1 MTMYIQMILV
11 SRPPEKAQT
20 RVPFI
25 LNELRNDIAAMER
38 VCMREEEE
46 RLSHGEK
53 LWRKWQKVRV

>member
-25 LNELRNDIAAMER
+25 LNELSNDIAAMEIES
-38 VCMREEEE
+38 VC
-46 RLSHGEK
+46 
-53 LWRKWQKVRV
+53 V